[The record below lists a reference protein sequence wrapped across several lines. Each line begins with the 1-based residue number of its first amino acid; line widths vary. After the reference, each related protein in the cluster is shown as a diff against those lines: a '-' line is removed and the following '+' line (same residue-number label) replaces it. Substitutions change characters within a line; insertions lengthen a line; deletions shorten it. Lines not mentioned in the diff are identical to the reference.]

1 MAYYGQKE
9 WDAPK
14 DMYGMLDIPEA
25 GSIAFYLKLSDEFC
39 AHGQAVTG
47 SEGMLHVRCS
57 SAGRIFSMQ
66 K

>member
-1 MAYYGQKE
+1 MGCSKGYVWYAGHSRRT
-9 WDAPK
+9 
-14 DMYGMLDIPEA
+14 EA